1 MPGKGFKEVYQQLP
15 GAATALTAS
24 TTQTSL
30 FLGQTGEMS
39 TLGAGYFDRLGKTM
53 DVDIAGKISTVV
65 TTPGTLTLK
74 LRFIVPGGAG
84 IDVWTSGALALNV
97 AAKSAVPWKLSGKLN
112 CRSIG
117 SGTLATLM
125 GILTFTSEAYVG
137 SGAATAG
144 GVASVLVPLA
154 VAVGAGFDSTSAQ
167 IIDVQA
173 LWSLSNANSIN
184 LETCDIEGATT

>member
-1 MPGKGFKEVYQQLP
+1 MPGKGFKEVYQQLG
-15 GAATALTAS
+15 GAATALTGS

-39 TLGAGYFDRLGKTM
+39 TLGAGYFDRVGKIL
-53 DVDIAGKISTVV
+53 DVDISGKISNIV

-84 IDVWTSGALALNV
+84 IDVWTSGALALNII
-97 AAKSAVPWKLSGKLN
+97 AKTNVPWRLSGKLQ

-125 GILTFTSEAYVG
+125 GILTFQSESYIG
-137 SGAATAG
+137 SAAATAG
-144 GVASVLVPLA
+144 GVASVLVPLT

-167 IIDVQA
+167 IVDVQA
-173 LWSLSNANSIN
+173 AWSLSNANSIN
-184 LETCDIEGATT
+184 LETCDIEGATV